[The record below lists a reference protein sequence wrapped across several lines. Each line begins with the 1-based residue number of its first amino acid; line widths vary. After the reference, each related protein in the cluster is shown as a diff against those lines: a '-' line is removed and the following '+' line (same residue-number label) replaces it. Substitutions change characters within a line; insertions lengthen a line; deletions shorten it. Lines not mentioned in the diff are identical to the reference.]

1 MKYQIE
7 QKTIERV
14 HIEGQ
19 DFKVTTWKAPN
30 EWEWAYEGKTDTEG
44 VHATQLKA
52 LAAAPRDAA
61 QQGLGSGNRHL
72 VNISGVVRRSLLL
85 PHPPHPGVIV

>member
-30 EWEWAYEGKTDTEG
+30 EWEWAYEGKTHTEG
-44 VHATQLKA
+44 VYATQLKA
-52 LAAAPRDAA
+52 LAAAIKYIRAT
-61 QQGLGSGNRHL
+61 
-72 VNISGVVRRSLLL
+72 L
-85 PHPPHPGVIV
+85 PNKV